1 MKVIFLKDVS
11 GQGGAGEMKE
21 VSRGYAKNFLLPQG
35 LALEATPQLMKE
47 AEMTIERVRERE
59 TVDQVKLAKLTEQI
73 EGTQIRFQARVG
85 AGARLFGSI
94 TAAEIADELSR
105 ITGSLIDKRKIDIDK
120 PLRQVGSYEIGV
132 KLAKGLEPRIT
143 VVVEQEKA

>member
-1 MKVIFLKDVS
+1 
-11 GQGGAGEMKE
+11 MKE

-47 AEMTIERVRERE
+47 AEMTIERVRQRE
-59 TVDQVKLAKLTEQI
+59 IVDQVKLAKLTEQI

-85 AGARLFGSI
+85 AGGRLFGSI

-105 ITGSLIDKRKIDIDK
+105 IIGSLIDKRKIDIGK

>member
-1 MKVIFLKDVS
+1 
-11 GQGGAGEMKE
+11 MKE

-47 AEMTIERVRERE
+47 AEMTIERVRQRE
-59 TVDQVKLAKLTEQI
+59 IVGQVKLAKLTEQI

-105 ITGSLIDKRKIDIDK
+105 ITGYLIDKRKIDIDK